1 MGLGSEVLYTS
12 YYDPPPPPKLKD
24 LDFILS
30 IYLVFSG
37 KNSFI
42 NNLTN
47 KLPEQLILTWLA
59 NFFAHIISCET
70 LLRLRAASLYSI
82 SAESCIRIEMCQDE
96 SKKSRCNS
104 SVLATLST
112 FMQCVTPIAL
122 ITIFMCHPIHV
133 FITSD
138 RSRKYV

>member
-12 YYDPPPPPKLKD
+12 YQYIPIMLTPQIKRFRFHLEYISYSLEKI
-24 LDFILS
+24 FF
-30 IYLVFSG
+30 V
-37 KNSFI
+37 

-104 SVLATLST
+104 SVLATIST
-112 FMQCVTPIAL
+112 FMHCVTPFAL
-122 ITIFMCHPIHV
+122 ITIFMCHLIHL
-133 FITSD
+133 FG
-138 RSRKYV
+138 YCQ